1 LQPYYLLPFKFDR
14 IDNNELIVNELGDYL
29 LVLNGIVE
37 KIVQKRVSKTDDFN
51 LYADLIA
58 NHFISELP
66 IPLSLDI
73 MSIRYR
79 TKKSFLDHFTGLHI
93 IIPTLRCNQYCHYC
107 QVSHVAKENIG
118 FDMDYNTIDN
128 MLNLIFKSPN
138 PAITLEFQGGEPLL
152 ALDKIKYIIEK
163 AFELNLGSAKKI
175 TSVICTNLTLL
186 TDDVMTF
193 CKANEILIS
202 TSLDGPE
209 HLHNFNRYN
218 PSVDSY
224 KTAIDNIKKC
234 REVLGKDRVSA
245 LMTTSKLSLNYPVE
259 IIDEYIL
266 QGFNEIFL
274 RIINPFGHAL
284 KNNASDY
291 SVDDFFEFYKKA
303 LDYILELNRRG
314 VFFVES
320 FTKLILSKMLSPFP
334 IGFVDLQS
342 PSGVIN
348 NVIVYNYNGNVYPS
362 DEARMIA
369 EMGDEFFK
377 LGNVNQ
383 NNYNDI
389 FYGKKAKSISEN
401 WSNECLSGCSEC
413 AFQSYC
419 GADPIRNYSIQGDMY
434 GFRPTSD
441 FCRKNKLIFKHLIQL
456 IESDR
461 EIEEIF
467 NNWISFP

>member
-1 LQPYYLLPFKFDR
+1 MQPYYLLPFKFDR
-14 IDNNELIVNELGDYL
+14 IDNKEIIVNEFGDYIT
-29 LVLNGIVE
+29 VPDATVK
-37 KIVQKRVSKTDDFN
+37 KIVNKQVSKLQDFD

-66 IPLSLDI
+66 IPQSID
-73 MSIRYR
+73 MMAIRYR

-93 IIPTLRCNQYCHYC
+93 IIPTLRCNQNCHYC
-107 QVSHVAKENIG
+107 QVSHVAKDITGYDINN
-118 FDMDYNTIDN
+118 DTIDK
-128 MLNLIFKSPN
+128 MLELIFKSPN
-138 PAITLEFQGGEPLL
+138 PDITLEFQGGEPLL
-152 ALDKIKYIIEK
+152 AFDKIKYTVER
-163 AFELNLGSAKKI
+163 ANELNLSFNKKI
-175 TSVICTNLTLL
+175 TFVICTNLTLL
-186 TDDVMTF
+186 TDDILTF
-193 CKANEILIS
+193 CKANQVLIS

-209 HLHNFNRYN
+209 QLHNFNRYN
-218 PSVDSY
+218 PLVNSY
-224 KTAIDNIKKC
+224 KKTIENIMKC
-234 REVLGKDRVSA
+234 REVLGSDKVSA
-245 LMTTSKLSLNYPVE
+245 LMTTSNLSLKYPTE

-284 KNNASDY
+284 KNHASDY
-291 SVDDFFEFYKKA
+291 SVYDFFEFYKKS
-303 LDYILELNRRG
+303 LNYILELNRNG

-320 FTKLILSKMLSPFP
+320 FTKLILAKMLSPFP

-342 PSGVIN
+342 PAGVIN
-348 NVIVYNYNGNVYPS
+348 NVIVYNYDGNVYPS

-369 EMGDEFFK
+369 EMGDDYFQ

-383 NNYNDI
+383 NNYYDI
-389 FYGKKAKSISEN
+389 FYGKKAKLISEN
-401 WSNECLSGCSEC
+401 WSNECLAGCSEC

-467 NNWISFP
+467 NSWISQ